1 MCFPN
6 PIKEKNMVEWAYI
19 SQNPIEEPVSLIW
32 DDNDLVLANKDNGYA
47 VARQELI
54 PASLRHI

>member
-1 MCFPN
+1 
-6 PIKEKNMVEWAYI
+6 MVEWAYI
-19 SQNPIEEPVSLIW
+19 SQDPIEEPVSLIW